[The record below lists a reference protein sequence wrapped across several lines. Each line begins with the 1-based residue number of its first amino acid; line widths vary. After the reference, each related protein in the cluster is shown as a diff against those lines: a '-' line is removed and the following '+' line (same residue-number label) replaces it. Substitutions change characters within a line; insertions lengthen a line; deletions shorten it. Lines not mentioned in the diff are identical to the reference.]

1 MRVGVSLALARE
13 LLLLLYFGP
22 EFRVSGYCLLGVYRL
37 YVCDLFFC
45 RHFHYIPEVAAAF
58 MWCAPALFTHAL
70 PYYYPFY
77 LSILLTDRAWRDDA
91 RCADKYKEYWTAY
104 CKKVPSKIIPGV
116 I

>member
-1 MRVGVSLALARE
+1 MAC
-13 LLLLLYFGP
+13 P
-22 EFRVSGYCLLGVYRL
+22 
-37 YVCDLFFC
+37 C
-45 RHFHYIPEVAAAF
+45 RHFHYIPEVAASF
-58 MWCAPALFTHAL
+58 MWCVPALFTHAL

-91 RCADKYKEYWTAY
+91 RCADKYKEHWAAY